1 MVLPVVR
8 LVPNCHWMMGV
19 HGNTGGITQLLW
31 RWRDG
36 EQTVD
41 DALARE
47 LYPLLHAI
55 ARNQA
60 RRNPSLTL
68 STTELLHETYLRI
81 LEQRNVAWRNRG
93 HFLSIAATVA
103 RRVVIDYLRE
113 RSAQKRGSGVAAVAL
128 GDLTDAEVPLV
139 NDQED
144 WIGLDQA
151 LTRLQ
156 ALDPEAARTVE
167 LRLFAGLE
175 VDEVAQVCE
184 CSPSTIAR
192 QWRFARAWLAEQLEI
207 HPQS

>member
-1 MVLPVVR
+1 M
-8 LVPNCHWMMGV
+8 
-19 HGNTGGITQLLW
+19 TGGITQLLW

-36 EQTVD
+36 DRATD

-60 RRNPSLTL
+60 KRHPSLTL

-81 LEQRNVAWRNRG
+81 VEQRNVAWRNRE

-128 GDLTDAEVPLV
+128 SDLSESDVPLI
-139 NDQED
+139 DDRQD
-144 WIGLDQA
+144 WEALDQA

-156 ALDPEAARTVE
+156 TLDPDAARTVE
-167 LRLFAGLE
+167 LRLFAGLD

-184 CSPSTIAR
+184 CSRSTIAR

-207 HPQS
+207 TPQT

>member
-1 MVLPVVR
+1 MSSE
-8 LVPNCHWMMGV
+8 
-19 HGNTGGITQLLW
+19 GNGITQLLW

-36 EQTVD
+36 DEQVD

-113 RSAQKRGSGVAAVAL
+113 RSAQKRGSGAAAVAL
-128 GDLTDAEVPLV
+128 SDLGDAEVPLID
-139 NDQED
+139 DQQD

-151 LTRLQ
+151 LTQLQ
-156 ALDPEAARTVE
+156 RLDPDAARTVE
-167 LRLFAGLE
+167 LRLFGGLE
-175 VDEVAQVCE
+175 VDEVARVCE

-192 QWRFARAWLAEQLEI
+192 QWRFARAWLADQLEI
-207 HPQS
+207 QPNA

>member
-1 MVLPVVR
+1 MAASDS
-8 LVPNCHWMMGV
+8 N
-19 HGNTGGITQLLW
+19 GITQLLW
-31 RWRDG
+31 RWREGDK
-36 EQTVD
+36 QID
-41 DALARE
+41 NALARG

-81 LEQRNVAWRNRG
+81 AEQRDVAWRNRG

-128 GDLTDAEVPLV
+128 ADLADSEVPLV
-139 NDQED
+139 DDQQD

-156 ALDPEAARTVE
+156 TLDPDAARTVE

-175 VDEVAQVCE
+175 VDEVARVCE
-184 CSPSTIAR
+184 VSPSTIAR

-207 HPQS
+207 QPQT